1 MFVGMKRVF
10 SILGTCLLMS
20 VLLFSSCGK
29 YDEGPALSFI
39 TKKERISNIWRI
51 NYVEDNDPTG
61 AGYPYSLD
69 RFQEAGIVITLEKNG
84 RAKITL
90 DGEDG
95 EPLVVTGRWDFR
107 DSNRRI
113 EWRWDAEVPGFSPAF
128 NLTPI
133 YRIRQLREDQ
143 LHLTS
148 DDERFR
154 FHLEPFR

>member
-1 MFVGMKRVF
+1 MMKA
-10 SILGTCLLMS
+10 LPL
-20 VLLFSSCGK
+20 VLSLRRSGSQ
-29 YDEGPALSFI
+29 
-39 TKKERISNIWRI
+39 ISGVLIMWKTMI
-51 NYVEDNDPTG
+51 PQ
-61 AGYPYSLD
+61 AQGYPYSLD